1 MRFGLLSLPLP
12 AASLWPPHIVCQAG
26 CWVLCNRMYHVVS
39 LIITSCPVL
48 ICSARQRV
56 FYLTGPNSV
65 QHVLSLSSLRPLF
78 ISQDVAVCLRPTDR
92 QTDIEVN
99 IHKHRHT
106 VYPGLT
112 GSERV
117 VHWTGYPSLP
127 GEQGPA
133 QAHIVRRVSD
143 AELGHQ
149 QQPARPLHLRLS
161 VLLRPSAGWG
171 GSDSP
176 GTVTSGRACSLCL
189 SGEAPNPENN
199 RLWTSGGLSKSVSV

>member
-1 MRFGLLSLPLP
+1 MSCSDLFCTSTCVLSNRSKQCPTCPL
-12 AASLWPPHIVCQAG
+12 S
-26 CWVLCNRMYHVVS
+26 VLSPSFV
-39 LIITSCPVL
+39 
-48 ICSARQRV
+48 
-56 FYLTGPNSV
+56 YLT
-65 QHVLSLSSLRPLF
+65 
-78 ISQDVAVCLRPTDR
+78 VCRGVFKADR
-92 QTDIEVN
+92 QTDIQVN

-161 VLLRPSAGWG
+161 VLFRPSAGWG